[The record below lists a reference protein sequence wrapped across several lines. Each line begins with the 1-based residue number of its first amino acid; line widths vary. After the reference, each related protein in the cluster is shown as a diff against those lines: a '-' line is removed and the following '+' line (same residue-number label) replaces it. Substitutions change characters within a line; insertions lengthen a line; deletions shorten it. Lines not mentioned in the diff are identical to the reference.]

1 MMQRADQLDVA
12 AVEAAWRKLEAE
24 GRAALVREGMA
35 AEDVSIV
42 RQVDM
47 RYVGQ
52 SFELGIPLPDGP
64 LQANAVAQVLQSFHR
79 EHDRAYGYCAPEEPV
94 EWVNLRLTA
103 VGRIAKP
110 PLRQLAEG
118 GRDVK
123 AAQKA
128 SRSVYFA
135 ERNGYVACP
144 IYDRYRLGAGGV
156 LEGPA
161 VVEELDATTVIHP
174 GYQALVD
181 RYGNLLLKQAT

>member
-1 MMQRADQLDVA
+1 
-12 AVEAAWRKLEAE
+12 
-24 GRAALVREGMA
+24 
-35 AEDVSIV
+35 
-42 RQVDM
+42 M

-52 SFELGIPLPDGP
+52 SFELGIPLLDGP
-64 LQANAVAQVLQSFHR
+64 LQSAAVAQVLQSFHR
-79 EHDRAYGYCAPEEPV
+79 EHDRTYGYCAPEEPV

-110 PLRQLAEG
+110 PLRQLTTMG
-118 GRDVK
+118 GDGN

-135 ERNGYVACP
+135 ERNGYLACP
-144 IYDRYRLGAGGV
+144 IYDRCRLSAGCV

-161 VVEELDATTVIHP
+161 IVEELDATTVIHP

-181 RYGNLLLKQAT
+181 RHGNLLLKKAT